1 MIMALSSALFTGLSG
16 LNAHSSMLDV
26 IGNNVANVNTT
37 AFKSSRMLFESLFSQ
52 NLGFGTSPS
61 DVRGGVN
68 PKQIGNGVGVAGIQ
82 RDFSAASFNSTGDLR
97 DMAIDGSGFFLV
109 QSGGSNFYT

>member
-1 MIMALSSALFTGLSG
+1 MALSSALFTGLSG
-16 LNAHSSMLDV
+16 LNAHSAKLDV

-61 DVRGGVN
+61 QIRGGVN
-68 PKQIGNGVGVAGIQ
+68 PKQIGNGVSIAGVQ
-82 RDFSAASFNSTGDLR
+82 RDFSTSGFTGTGDLR
-97 DMAIDGSGFFLV
+97 DMAIDGSGFFL
-109 QSGGSNFYT
+109 SLIHI